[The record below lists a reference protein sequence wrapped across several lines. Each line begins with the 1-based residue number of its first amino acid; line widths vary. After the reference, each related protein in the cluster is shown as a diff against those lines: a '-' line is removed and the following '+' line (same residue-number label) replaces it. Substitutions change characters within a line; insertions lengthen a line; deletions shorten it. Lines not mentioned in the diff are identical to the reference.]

1 MKKITIY
8 VLMSLLFVP
17 FMVSAQNEQ
26 LPTAGITPESSFY
39 FLDKFGESLRSFF
52 TFSKAGKAR
61 LQVIFASER
70 IAEIRVILEDKGV
83 EAKGLE
89 IAESRLKANL
99 ARMNEILSGE
109 KEKGKDIS
117 ILAKELDED
126 FDGPRN
132 ILKETFKT
140 EKRALEI
147 KIQELR
153 IKIDVARQ
161 ALDATL
167 VETLSKELDNLK
179 IQKDLLEKKKDQHN
193 DELDQEE
200 DKLERE
206 MDDKDEA
213 EKAILEKEK
222 ERAETLEDAT
232 EEGFVIPATVIEKF
246 DGLIAQAKELLAK
259 TNYQGAEQL
268 AEQAKKS
275 LEKEKDKNESLKDE
289 REKDED
295 LKDEQEQ
302 EKFEKDN
309 NRLKKEQG
317 ENNDGNNDGKNDDS
331 LDTEE
336 SD

>member
-1 MKKITIY
+1 MKKFTKY
-8 VLMSLLFVP
+8 VLAFLLLIP
-17 FMVSAQNEQ
+17 FMVFAQNEP
-26 LPTAGITPESSFY
+26 LPNAGLTPDSSFY

-213 EKAILEKEK
+213 EKAILEAEK

-275 LEKEKDKNESLKDE
+275 LEKDKNESLKDE

-295 LKDEQEQ
+295 LKDEREQ
-302 EKFEKDN
+302 EKFENDN
-309 NRLKKEQG
+309 DRLEKE
-317 ENNDGNNDGKNDDS
+317 
-331 LDTEE
+331 
-336 SD
+336 